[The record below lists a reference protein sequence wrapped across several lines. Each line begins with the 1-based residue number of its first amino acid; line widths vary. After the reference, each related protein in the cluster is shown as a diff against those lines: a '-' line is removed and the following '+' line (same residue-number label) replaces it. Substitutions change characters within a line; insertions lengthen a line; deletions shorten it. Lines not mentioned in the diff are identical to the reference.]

1 MKRLCPVLL
10 AVLLAPLAGCGSKC
24 HEGFVKG
31 DDGTCVRLR
40 YGSDS
45 AKPDDDTGGDSP
57 ADDSGGPTGD
67 APVLTPNTYSYGTD
81 TEGVAYVA
89 ILLGATDPQDDLPGG
104 SVQIH
109 FDNVDLDSRAVVE
122 GVPQTD
128 TDYKN
133 AWLEET
139 ALRLWVSPVSPA
151 VHAADITATDLAG
164 NVSELLHL
172 DFAAE

>member
-10 AVLLAPLAGCGSKC
+10 ALVLTPLAGCGSKC
-24 HEGFVKG
+24 HEGFAEA
-31 DDGTCVRLR
+31 DDGTCVRIR

-45 AKPDDDTGGDSP
+45 AKPDDTT
-57 ADDSGGPTGD
+57 DDSAGDDTNAPTGD

-81 TEGVAYVA
+81 TEGIAYLA

-109 FDNVDLDSRAVVE
+109 FDNVDLDSRALVE

-151 VHAADITATDLAG
+151 VHAAEITATDLAG
-164 NVSELLHL
+164 NVSEPLHL